1 MNAIFN
7 LQSFC
12 FQIKIYMAMANFIGG
27 GGCIPSGQIPQ
38 EIRRPVE
45 GGVQILGGLNTYG
58 TLEC

>member
-27 GGCIPSGQIPQ
+27 GG
-38 EIRRPVE
+38 
-45 GGVQILGGLNTYG
+45 GGGGGMYP
-58 TLEC
+58 

>member
-27 GGCIPSGQIPQ
+27 GGGDVSLVGKYLRKFAAQL
-38 EIRRPVE
+38 RE
-45 GGVQILGGLNTYG
+45 GCKFWGGWTP
-58 TLEC
+58 TAR

>member
-27 GGCIPSGQIPQ
+27 GGIPSGQIPQ

-45 GGVQILGGLNTYG
+45 GGVQIFWGG
-58 TLEC
+58 